1 MKKNIKKEIKLF
13 KNFNN
18 KKFKINISWLIFDKL
33 FRASLNIVLTI
44 ILARNLGPEN
54 FGILNYLL
62 AFLYLFTSIS
72 SLGMNPVLTNKII
85 KDGEKFKYNMVL
97 NAYYIR
103 FIFSIL
109 CYLIFL
115 SLINLL
121 NSEGVIFEYSII
133 IGLVIIMKSSEIFF
147 SYFEAKSLSK
157 YIVISQL
164 LGLLTSILIIIYV
177 FINNLDNKLIY
188 IALLLDFIIV
198 FVLINYFYFLKTKF
212 LLPKIELILIKKIL
226 CKSLPVLVSALSII
240 LYMRIDQIM
249 IKSLI
254 NEYEVGIYSASVR
267 LIEIFHFIPKILIIS
282 FLPIILKAKEYY
294 KQLLFLN
301 SLIFKISIVIFLI
314 IFFSSSFLVKIFY
327 GDEYLESVLIT
338 KVLSFS
344 IVFVFFGVIN
354 EHWYIKNNLQLNY
367 AFNVFLGAI
376 INIILNYF
384 LILKFGSVGAAVS
397 TLITYIFI
405 IFIFDIF
412 NQKTYGLL
420 ILKFKSIFKI

>member
-1 MKKNIKKEIKLF
+1 MF

-33 FRASLNIVLTI
+33 FRASLNIFLTI
-44 ILARNLGPEN
+44 ILARNLGPED
-54 FGILNYLL
+54 FGVLNYLL

-85 KDGEKFKYNMVL
+85 NDGAKFKYNLIL

-115 SLINLL
+115 SLIYLL
-121 NSEGVIFEYSII
+121 NNDEVIFEYSTI

-164 LGLLTSILIIIYV
+164 LGLLTSIFIIIYI
-177 FINNLDNKLIY
+177 FINELDNKFIY
-188 IALLLDFIIV
+188 TALLLDFIIV
-198 FVLINYFYFLKTKF
+198 FILINYFYFFKNKF
-212 LLPKIELILIKKIL
+212 FFPKLELSLIKKTL
-226 CKSLPVLVSALSII
+226 YSSLPVLISALSII
-240 LYMRIDQIM
+240 FYMRIDQIM

-282 FLPIILKAKEYY
+282 FLPIILKTKEYY
-294 KQLLFLN
+294 NQLLHLN
-301 SLIFKISIVIFLI
+301 SVIFKISIFIFLI
-314 IFFSSSFLVKIFY
+314 IFFSSSLLTDIFY
-327 GDEYLESVLIT
+327 GEEYFESVLIT
-338 KVLSFS
+338 KILSFS
-344 IVFVFFGVIN
+344 IIFVFFGVIN

-367 AFNVFLGAI
+367 AFNVFLGAL

-384 LILKFGSVGAAVS
+384 LILNFGSVGAAIS

-405 IFIFDIF
+405 IFVFDMF
-412 NQKTYGLL
+412 NKNTYGLL
-420 ILKFKSIFKI
+420 IIKLKSIFKI

>member
-1 MKKNIKKEIKLF
+1 MF

-33 FRASLNIVLTI
+33 FRASLNIFLTI
-44 ILARNLGPEN
+44 ILARNLGPED
-54 FGILNYLL
+54 FGVLNYLL

-85 KDGEKFKYNMVL
+85 NDGAKFKYNLIL

-115 SLINLL
+115 SLIYLL
-121 NSEGVIFEYSII
+121 NNDEVIFEYSTI
-133 IGLVIIMKSSEIFF
+133 IGLVIIMKSSEILF

-164 LGLLTSILIIIYV
+164 LGLLTSIFIIIYI
-177 FINNLDNKLIY
+177 FINELDNKFIY
-188 IALLLDFIIV
+188 TALLLDFIIV
-198 FVLINYFYFLKTKF
+198 FILINYFYFFKNKF
-212 LLPKIELILIKKIL
+212 FFPKLELSLIKKTL
-226 CKSLPVLVSALSII
+226 YSSLPVLISALSII

-282 FLPIILKAKEYY
+282 FLPIILKTKEYY
-294 KQLLFLN
+294 NQLLHLN
-301 SLIFKISIVIFLI
+301 SVIFKISIFIFLI
-314 IFFSSSFLVKIFY
+314 IFFSSSLLTDIFY
-327 GDEYLESVLIT
+327 GEEYFESVLIT
-338 KVLSFS
+338 KILSFS
-344 IVFVFFGVIN
+344 IIFVFFGVIN

-367 AFNVFLGAI
+367 AFNVFLGAL

-384 LILKFGSVGAAVS
+384 LILNFGSVGAAIS

-405 IFIFDIF
+405 IFVFDMF
-412 NQKTYGLL
+412 NKNTYELL
-420 ILKFKSIFKI
+420 IIKLKSIFKI

>member
-1 MKKNIKKEIKLF
+1 MF

-33 FRASLNIVLTI
+33 FRASLNIFLTI
-44 ILARNLGPEN
+44 ILARNLGPED
-54 FGILNYLL
+54 FGVLNYLL

-85 KDGEKFKYNMVL
+85 NDGAKFKYNLIL

-103 FIFSIL
+103 FFFSIL

-115 SLINLL
+115 SLIHLL
-121 NSEGVIFEYSII
+121 NNDEVIFEYSTI

-164 LGLLTSILIIIYV
+164 LGLLTSIFIIIYI
-177 FINNLDNKLIY
+177 FINELDNKFIY
-188 IALLLDFIIV
+188 TALLLDFIIV
-198 FVLINYFYFLKTKF
+198 FILINYFYFFKTKF
-212 LLPKIELILIKKIL
+212 FFPKLELSLIKKTL
-226 CKSLPVLVSALSII
+226 YSSLPVLISALSII

-282 FLPIILKAKEYY
+282 FLPIILKTKEYY
-294 KQLLFLN
+294 NQLLHLN
-301 SLIFKISIVIFLI
+301 SVIFKISIFIFLI
-314 IFFSSSFLVKIFY
+314 IFFSSSLLTDIFY
-327 GDEYLESVLIT
+327 GEKYFESVLIT
-338 KVLSFS
+338 KILSFS
-344 IVFVFFGVIN
+344 IIFVFFGVIN

-367 AFNVFLGAI
+367 AFNVFLGAL

-384 LILKFGSVGAAVS
+384 LILNFGSVGAAIS

-405 IFIFDIF
+405 IFVFDMF
-412 NQKTYGLL
+412 NKNTYGLL
-420 ILKFKSIFKI
+420 IIKLKSIFKI

>member
-1 MKKNIKKEIKLF
+1 MF

-33 FRASLNIVLTI
+33 FRASLNIFLTI
-44 ILARNLGPEN
+44 ILARNLGPED
-54 FGILNYLL
+54 FGLLNYLL

-85 KDGEKFKYNMVL
+85 NDGAKFKYNLIL

-115 SLINLL
+115 SLIYLL
-121 NSEGVIFEYSII
+121 NNDEVIFEYSTI
-133 IGLVIIMKSSEIFF
+133 IGLVIIMKSSEILF

-164 LGLLTSILIIIYV
+164 LGLLTSIFIIIYI
-177 FINNLDNKLIY
+177 FINELDNKFIY
-188 IALLLDFIIV
+188 TALLLDFIIV
-198 FVLINYFYFLKTKF
+198 FILINYFYFFKTKF
-212 LLPKIELILIKKIL
+212 FFPKLELSLIKKTL
-226 CKSLPVLVSALSII
+226 YSSLPVLISALSII

-282 FLPIILKAKEYY
+282 FLPIILKTKEYY
-294 KQLLFLN
+294 NQLLHLN
-301 SLIFKISIVIFLI
+301 SVIFKISIFIFLI
-314 IFFSSSFLVKIFY
+314 IFFSSSLLTDIFY
-327 GDEYLESVLIT
+327 GEEYFESVLIT
-338 KVLSFS
+338 KILSFS
-344 IVFVFFGVIN
+344 IIFVFFGVIN

-367 AFNVFLGAI
+367 AFNVFLGAL

-384 LILKFGSVGAAVS
+384 LILNFGSVGAAIS

-405 IFIFDIF
+405 IFVFDMF
-412 NQKTYGLL
+412 NKNTYELL
-420 ILKFKSIFKI
+420 IIKLKSIFKI

>member
-1 MKKNIKKEIKLF
+1 MF

-33 FRASLNIVLTI
+33 FRASLNIFLTI
-44 ILARNLGPEN
+44 ILARNLGPED
-54 FGILNYLL
+54 FGLLNYLL

-85 KDGEKFKYNMVL
+85 NDGAKFKYNLIL
-97 NAYYIR
+97 NAYYVR

-115 SLINLL
+115 SLIYLL
-121 NSEGVIFEYSII
+121 NNDEVIFEYSTI
-133 IGLVIIMKSSEIFF
+133 IGLVIIMKSSEILF

-164 LGLLTSILIIIYV
+164 LGLLTSIFIIIYI
-177 FINNLDNKLIY
+177 FINELDNKFIY
-188 IALLLDFIIV
+188 TALLLDFIIV
-198 FVLINYFYFLKTKF
+198 FILINYFYFFKTKF
-212 LLPKIELILIKKIL
+212 FFPKLELSLIKKTL
-226 CKSLPVLVSALSII
+226 YSSLPVLISALSII

-282 FLPIILKAKEYY
+282 FLPIILKTKEYY
-294 KQLLFLN
+294 NQLLHLN
-301 SLIFKISIVIFLI
+301 SVIFKISIFIFLI
-314 IFFSSSFLVKIFY
+314 IFFSSSLLTDIFY
-327 GDEYLESVLIT
+327 GEEYFESVLIT
-338 KVLSFS
+338 KILSFS
-344 IVFVFFGVIN
+344 IIFVFFGVIN

-367 AFNVFLGAI
+367 AFNVFLGAL

-384 LILKFGSVGAAVS
+384 LILNFGSVGAAIS

-405 IFIFDIF
+405 IFIFDMF
-412 NQKTYGLL
+412 NKNTYRLL
-420 ILKFKSIFKI
+420 IIKLKSIFKI

>member
-1 MKKNIKKEIKLF
+1 MF

-33 FRASLNIVLTI
+33 FRASLNIFLTI
-44 ILARNLGPEN
+44 ILARNLGPED
-54 FGILNYLL
+54 FGLLNYLL

-85 KDGEKFKYNMVL
+85 NDGAKFKYNLIL

-103 FIFSIL
+103 FFFSIL

-115 SLINLL
+115 SLIYLL
-121 NSEGVIFEYSII
+121 NNDEVIFEYSTI
-133 IGLVIIMKSSEIFF
+133 IGLVIIMKSSEILF

-164 LGLLTSILIIIYV
+164 LGLLTSIFIIIYI
-177 FINNLDNKLIY
+177 FINELDNKFIY
-188 IALLLDFIIV
+188 TALLLDFIIV
-198 FVLINYFYFLKTKF
+198 FILINYFYFFKTKF
-212 LLPKIELILIKKIL
+212 FFPKLELSLIKKTL
-226 CKSLPVLVSALSII
+226 YSSLPVLISALSII

-282 FLPIILKAKEYY
+282 FLPIILKTKEYY
-294 KQLLFLN
+294 NQLLHLN
-301 SLIFKISIVIFLI
+301 SVIFKISIFIFLI
-314 IFFSSSFLVKIFY
+314 IFFSSSLLTDIFY
-327 GDEYLESVLIT
+327 GQEYFESVLIT
-338 KVLSFS
+338 KILSFS
-344 IVFVFFGVIN
+344 IIFVFFGVIN

-367 AFNVFLGAI
+367 AFNVFLGAL

-384 LILKFGSVGAAVS
+384 LILNFGSVGAAIS

-405 IFIFDIF
+405 IFVFDMF
-412 NQKTYGLL
+412 NKNTYRLL
-420 ILKFKSIFKI
+420 IIKLKSIFKI

>member
-1 MKKNIKKEIKLF
+1 MF

-33 FRASLNIVLTI
+33 FRASLNIFLTI
-44 ILARNLGPEN
+44 ILARNLGPED
-54 FGILNYLL
+54 FGLLNYLL

-72 SLGMNPVLTNKII
+72 SLGMNPVITNKII
-85 KDGEKFKYNMVL
+85 NDGAKFKYNLIL

-103 FIFSIL
+103 FFFSIL

-115 SLINLL
+115 SLIHLL
-121 NSEGVIFEYSII
+121 NNDEVIFEYSTI

-164 LGLLTSILIIIYV
+164 LGLLTSIFIIIYI
-177 FINNLDNKLIY
+177 FINELDNKFIY

-198 FVLINYFYFLKTKF
+198 FILINYFYFFKNKF
-212 LLPKIELILIKKIL
+212 FFPKLELSLIKKTL
-226 CKSLPVLVSALSII
+226 YSSLPVLISALSII

-282 FLPIILKAKEYY
+282 FLPIILKTKEYY
-294 KQLLFLN
+294 NQLLHLN
-301 SLIFKISIVIFLI
+301 SVIFKISIFIFFI
-314 IFFSSSFLVKIFY
+314 IFFSSSLLTDIFY
-327 GDEYLESVLIT
+327 GEEYFESVLIT
-338 KVLSFS
+338 KILSFS
-344 IVFVFFGVIN
+344 IIFVFFGVIN

-367 AFNVFLGAI
+367 AFNVFLGAL

-384 LILKFGSVGAAVS
+384 LILNFGSVGAAIS

-405 IFIFDIF
+405 IFVFDMF
-412 NQKTYGLL
+412 NKNTYGLL
-420 ILKFKSIFKI
+420 IIKLKSIFKI